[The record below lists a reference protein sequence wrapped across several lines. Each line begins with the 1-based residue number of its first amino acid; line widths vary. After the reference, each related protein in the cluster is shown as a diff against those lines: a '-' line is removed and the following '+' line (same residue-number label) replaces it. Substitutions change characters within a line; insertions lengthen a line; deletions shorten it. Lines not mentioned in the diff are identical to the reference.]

1 MAASYRLSKAELK
14 VAEDEATAK
23 ANEAHE
29 LGSDLWQE
37 SYDAALRGATNRIKE
52 DKYSRRQ
59 RRSTGGA
66 AGSADSDGGGG
77 EAAAPGLPA
86 VPRRSLGLG
95 RLRSTQ
101 TSPTWLMWRPQ
112 CR

>member
-37 SYDAALRGATNRIKE
+37 SYDAALRRGHQA
-52 DKYSRRQ
+52 DQ
-59 RRSTGGA
+59 GG
-66 AGSADSDGGGG
+66 
-77 EAAAPGLPA
+77 
-86 VPRRSLGLG
+86 
-95 RLRSTQ
+95 
-101 TSPTWLMWRPQ
+101 
-112 CR
+112 

>member
-37 SYDAALRGATNRIKE
+37 SYDGPSEGPPSGSRRISTAGGSAAALVAPLAVLTL
-52 DKYSRRQ
+52 
-59 RRSTGGA
+59 T
-66 AGSADSDGGGG
+66 
-77 EAAAPGLPA
+77 AAAARP
-86 VPRRSLGLG
+86 PRQACQPCRPLGLG